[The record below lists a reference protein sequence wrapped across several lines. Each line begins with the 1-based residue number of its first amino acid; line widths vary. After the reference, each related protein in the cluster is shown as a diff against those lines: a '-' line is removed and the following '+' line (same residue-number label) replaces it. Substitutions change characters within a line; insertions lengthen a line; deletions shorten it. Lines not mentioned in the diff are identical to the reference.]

1 MSWITMMPV
10 AILFGY
16 VIFSISRYKNRPKR
30 EPFFFEGDKL
40 VLDAVLRMHEI
51 PVLEI
56 DHVELKSS
64 ASTTPYMITITV
76 VKKNKKT
83 KTSPYMGYTSLSDLV
98 EMLEKRGIYCEV
110 TNA

>member
-1 MSWITMMPV
+1 MSWITILPV
-10 AILFGY
+10 VILFGY
-16 VIFSISRYKNRPKR
+16 VFFSRSRYKNRPKG

-51 PVLEI
+51 PILEI

-83 KTSPYMGYTSLSDLV
+83 KTSSYMGYTSLSDLV

-110 TNA
+110 FNA